1 MFKEERFIEMYKGL
15 KNDNSISTY
24 KNPLKILRS
33 YFNFEMDEEV
43 NLTSDQAEDFVY
55 YLKTC
60 GNYRA
65 SSINT
70 MMTVYNE
77 YYEYLVK
84 KGDIERNPFMATK
97 KCSQRKVIEDM
108 KEKYICSVDEL
119 KRLSEA
125 FNFEKG
131 SLSKEFKIKR
141 DKAIMSILATSGTR
155 QSILRKVTMD
165 KMVRKGNMIIL
176 EIPKTMTKAKIP
188 QRIVIANKCKSIF
201 EDYLEVRDRIG
212 FDTDLIFPTKSGKEL
227 NKTDMRDIC
236 TKAFKL
242 AGIESKEAVTS
253 PHTLRNSLATI
264 IATREDVSVPV
275 IKTIFNWTP
284 NQNNDLFERY
294 SMKDIS
300 AFDEKIAEI
309 TNIL

>member
-33 YFNFEMDEEV
+33 YFSFEMDEEV

-70 MMTVYNE
+70 MMTIYNE

-84 KGDIERNPFMATK
+84 KGDIERNPFTATK
-97 KCSQRKVIEDM
+97 KCSQRKVMEDM

-119 KRLSEA
+119 RRLSEA

-188 QRIVIANKCKSIF
+188 QRIVIANKCKAIF
-201 EDYLEVRDRIG
+201 EDYLEVRDRVG
-212 FDTDLIFPTKSGKEL
+212 FDSDLIFPTKNGNQLDE
-227 NKTDMRDIC
+227 TDIRDIC
-236 TKAFKL
+236 NKAFKL
-242 AGIESKEAVTS
+242 AGIESKGTVTS

-284 NQNNDLFERY
+284 SQNNDLFERY